1 MGAGLWPR
9 GAALG
14 ARGWLCVGLRHWRWH
29 GLSFGGMVVSMK
41 NLIIT
46 ITAALSMTS
55 VCANPFAETENQAG
69 GKIVILTEACEGKP
83 ALSRAYFYTKDNVTE
98 DGCWRYDNDTIVI
111 EWEKEG
117 RRRYPIGVFKLLN
130 QYSKFKT

>member
-9 GAALG
+9 GTALG
-14 ARGWLCVGLRHWRWH
+14 ACGRLCAGLWHWRWTGCH
-29 GLSFGGMVVSMK
+29 LGGMVVVMK

-46 ITAALSMTS
+46 ITAALAMTS

-69 GKIVILTEACEGKP
+69 GKIVILNESCEGKP
-83 ALSRAYFYTKDNVTE
+83 NLSRAYFYTKDNVTE

>member
-1 MGAGLWPR
+1 
-9 GAALG
+9 
-14 ARGWLCVGLRHWRWH
+14 
-29 GLSFGGMVVSMK
+29 MVVSMK

-46 ITAALSMTS
+46 ITTALAMTS

-69 GKIVILTEACEGKP
+69 GKIVILNESCEGKP
-83 ALSRAYFYTKDNVTE
+83 AMSRAYFYTKDNLTE
-98 DGCWRYDNDTIVI
+98 DGCWRYDNETIVI

-117 RRRYPIGVFKLLN
+117 RRRYPIGAFKLLN

>member
-14 ARGWLCVGLRHWRWH
+14 ACVWLYVGLRHWRLH

-46 ITAALSMTS
+46 ITAALAMTS

-69 GKIVILTEACEGKP
+69 GKIVILTESCEGKP

-98 DGCWRYDNDTIVI
+98 DGCWRSLIFCQTSARPVA
-111 EWEKEG
+111 
-117 RRRYPIGVFKLLN
+117 
-130 QYSKFKT
+130 

>member
-1 MGAGLWPR
+1 
-9 GAALG
+9 
-14 ARGWLCVGLRHWRWH
+14 
-29 GLSFGGMVVSMK
+29 MVVSMK

-46 ITAALSMTS
+46 ITAALAMTN

-117 RRRYPIGVFKLLN
+117 RRRYPISVFKLLN
-130 QYSKFKT
+130 QYSKFKS